1 MFAYEVPSLGPVQE
15 VGLMNHGIRTDGLL
29 DKSAFTVSK
38 LLIRHKR
45 EIIEVTMAAKECQ
58 AERATLP

>member
-1 MFAYEVPSLGPVQE
+1 
-15 VGLMNHGIRTDGLL
+15 MNHGIRTDGLL